1 MKFRIL
7 AFTATI
13 VLLWGAAVTVGAA
26 DQATDKDSTSQP
38 PSAVEAAKK
47 PDAVIPELKY
57 GFDPVVDGT
66 QITHDYVI
74 KNAGNGPLAINQ
86 VKTG

>member
-7 AFTATI
+7 AFTATM
-13 VLLWGAAVTVGAA
+13 VLLWGAALTVGAS

-38 PSAVEAAKK
+38 SSAVETTEK
-47 PDAVIPELKY
+47 PDAVIPELK
-57 GFDPVVDGT
+57 FDFEPVVDGT

-74 KNAGNGPLAINQ
+74 KNAGNGLLAINR